1 MSKKEKSESKDL
13 VSIPQHDGT
22 LDVSS
27 RSDME
32 NWVARQE
39 LINRVSVFFFG
50 FVSTFSTTIRVHK
63 QSYDRVAKFNFA
75 LTYVS
80 MMKSAQIER
89 NLDDLETD
97 MGCVRTGLEKQ
108 SGIVSGIENELQDL
122 SNQMKRQQAAI
133 DAQEVLVAKLGDSK
147 LKQDALIDLASAL
160 LAIFLSG
167 SPIVDFPLQIVS
179 AMSRSMIRGRQG
191 RRRLNSI
198 VFIVRFA
205 IFCVITLWLRRVA
218 ARSGLHSF
226 VGGPSS
232 YAKMILNYTRAR
244 LSGVRSMKK
253 GAEEEKKSD

>member
-1 MSKKEKSESKDL
+1 
-13 VSIPQHDGT
+13 
-22 LDVSS
+22 
-27 RSDME
+27 
-32 NWVARQE
+32 
-39 LINRVSVFFFG
+39 
-50 FVSTFSTTIRVHK
+50 
-63 QSYDRVAKFNFA
+63 
-75 LTYVS
+75 

-147 LKQDALIDLASAL
+147 LKQDALVDLASAL
-160 LAIFLSG
+160 IAIFLSG

-232 YAKMILNYTRAR
+232 YARMILNYTRAR
-244 LSGVRSMKK
+244 VCSMKK
-253 GAEEEKKSD
+253 NIRREVEEEKNSN